1 MRVPLYLQIAQWA
14 LLLGLGFL
22 VVVMYRQLG
31 RLLGHSGE
39 AAELGP
45 RAGSMAAPFRY
56 ERIPD
61 GRIGQLRPGDG
72 QPVLLAFVDP
82 TCPACEQ
89 LVTSLSDLQAEGQL
103 RGARPLLLISD
114 PPGYL
119 RISAAFQA
127 TSLEIGRPL
136 TTSEVAGYR
145 ATGTPLL
152 IAVDAS
158 GVVRAAGIAS
168 RPTEVLAFTAALAGP
183 DHAGTAQDRQDRS
196 VQAAGQRE

>member
-1 MRVPLYLQIAQWA
+1 MRVPIYLQIAQWA
-14 LLLGLGFL
+14 LLFGLGFL

-39 AAELGP
+39 TPELGP
-45 RAGSMAAPFRY
+45 RTGSMAAPFRY

-61 GRIGQLRPGDG
+61 GGIGQLRPGNG

-89 LVTSLSDLQAEGQL
+89 LVTSLGDLQAEDQL
-103 RGARPLLLISD
+103 QGARPLLLISD

-136 TTSEVAGYR
+136 TAAEVAGYR

-152 IAVDAS
+152 VAVDAS
-158 GVVRAAGIAS
+158 GVVRAAGTAS
-168 RPTEVLAFTAALAGP
+168 RPDEVLAFTAVLAGP
-183 DHAGTAQDRQDRS
+183 DHAGTAQARQDRS

>member
-1 MRVPLYLQIAQWA
+1 MYVPLYLQIAQWA
-14 LLLGLGFL
+14 LLLGLGCL

-31 RLLGHSGE
+31 RLLGHSGK

-45 RAGSMAAPFRY
+45 RTGSIAAPFRY

-61 GRIGQLRPGDG
+61 GSIGQVRPGDG
-72 QPVLLAFVDP
+72 QPVLIAFVDP

-136 TTSEVAGYR
+136 TTAEVSGYR

-152 IAVDAS
+152 VVVDAS
-158 GVVRAAGIAS
+158 GVVRAAGVAS
-168 RPTEVLAFTAALAGP
+168 RPAEVLAFTAALAGP
-183 DHAGTAQDRQDRS
+183 DRPGTAKARQDRS
-196 VQAAGQRE
+196 VQAAGSRE